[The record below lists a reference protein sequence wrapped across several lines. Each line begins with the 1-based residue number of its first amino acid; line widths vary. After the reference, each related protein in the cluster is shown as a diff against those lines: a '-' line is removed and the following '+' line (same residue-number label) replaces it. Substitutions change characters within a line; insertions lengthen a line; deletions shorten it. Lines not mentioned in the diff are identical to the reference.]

1 MPVGRGFSRNLPLT
15 LQVSYGT
22 GSAHL
27 TPVVVEQA
35 VTGPVLLA
43 NALPRLSSH
52 PTTTSSTA
60 TTLPAQLMGAVS
72 LLGAA
77 SPGDLS
83 QAGGSNAPG
92 PPDAKKSPLTV
103 DTSQA
108 GGEGPPTPTHSEV
121 PECSKGNQIKK
132 SHRIGLWW
140 VCFIAVVAPPPTGS
154 PPTGS
159 LPPMQGVSSS
169 LQALRPQGPTIT
181 PSLANHYRDDLVN
194 HVRGWPAEILEK
206 QVGGL
211 PFC

>member
-1 MPVGRGFSRNLPLT
+1 MDVAVTVPIT

-52 PTTTSSTA
+52 PTTGSTTA
-60 TTLPAQLMGAVS
+60 TALPAQLIGAPP

-108 GGEGPPTPTHSEV
+108 TTLGGEGPPTPTHSEV
-121 PECSKGNQIKK
+121 PECSKGNLGFNK
-132 SHRIGLWW
+132 
-140 VCFIAVVAPPPTGS
+140 TNE
-154 PPTGS
+154 
-159 LPPMQGVSSS
+159 
-169 LQALRPQGPTIT
+169 
-181 PSLANHYRDDLVN
+181 LAY
-194 HVRGWPAEILEK
+194 
-206 QVGGL
+206 GGESVL
-211 PFC
+211 L